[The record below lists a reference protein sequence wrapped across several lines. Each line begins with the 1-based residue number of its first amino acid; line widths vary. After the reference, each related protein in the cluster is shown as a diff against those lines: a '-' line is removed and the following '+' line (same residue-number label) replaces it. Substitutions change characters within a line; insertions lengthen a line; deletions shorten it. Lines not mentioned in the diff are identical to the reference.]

1 MSRKIYASK
10 AEKMRAYR
18 ARLQVRLTGQAPPAP
33 APPATKKRPP
43 SRPARLMALEMAVR
57 DLQSEYE
64 QWLERLPENL
74 ADGDLA
80 QRLQETIEQ
89 FDTVADLLT
98 DIKPPKGF
106 GRD

>member
-1 MSRKIYASK
+1 MSKKIYANK
-10 AEKMRAYR
+10 AERMRAYR
-18 ARLQVRLTGQAPPAP
+18 TRLKARLAGQAPPP
-33 APPATKKRPP
+33 PPPAKRRPP

-64 QWLERLPENL
+64 RWLDRLPDSL
-74 ADGDLA
+74 SDGDLA

-89 FDTVADLLT
+89 FDTVADLLN
-98 DIKPPKGF
+98 DIDPPKGY